1 MSRRKKGLDISGWLI
16 LDKPVGVTS
25 THAVSKARWLYQ
37 AKKAGH
43 AGTLDPLA
51 SGILPIAFGEAT
63 KTVPFVMDGRKI
75 YRFEATWGVETNT
88 DDTEGE
94 AVETSDVRPTRDE
107 ILAVLPA
114 FRGQVTQI
122 PPKFSAL
129 KIDGER
135 AYDLAREG
143 EEVILEPRVVDVH
156 RLDLVEMP
164 SPDRAVFE
172 TECGKGTYVRAIARD
187 MGRALGTRAH
197 ISALRRTAVGGF
209 SEEDAIT
216 LDELER
222 LRQGDAAYK
231 DMADALL
238 PVETAL
244 DDIPALA
251 VNRAE
256 AARLLNGQPVL
267 LRGRDAP
274 TFQGTVSVTADGALI
289 ALAEIERGELHPRR
303 VFNLDRP

>member
-1 MSRRKKGLDISGWLI
+1 MSRRKKGLDISGWLV
-16 LDKPVGVTS
+16 LDKPVGVAS
-25 THAVSKARWLYQ
+25 TQAVSKCRWIFQ

-75 YRFEATWGVETNT
+75 YRFEVTWGIETDT

-94 AVETSDVRPTRDE
+94 AVATSDARPSRE
-107 ILAVLPA
+107 AILALLPS
-114 FRGQVTQI
+114 FRGAIEQV
-122 PPKFSAL
+122 PPQFSAI
-129 KIDGER
+129 KIDGQR
-135 AYDLAREG
+135 AYDLARDG
-143 EEVILEPRVVDVH
+143 EEVELAARTIEVH
-156 RLDLVEMP
+156 RLDLLEAET
-164 SPDRAVFE
+164 DRAVFE
-172 TECGKGTYVRAIARD
+172 AETGKGAYVRALARD
-187 MGRALGTRAH
+187 MGRALGTRGH
-197 ISALRRTAVGGF
+197 VTALRRTAVGGF
-209 SEEDAIT
+209 TEEDAIS

-222 LRQGDAAYK
+222 LRQGAGGERELAEC
-231 DMADALL
+231 LL

-251 VNRAE
+251 VSQAE

-274 TFQGTVSVTADGALI
+274 TYQGSVSVTAGGALI

-303 VFNLDRP
+303 IFHLDRA

>member
-94 AVETSDVRPTRDE
+94 AIETSDVRPTRED
-107 ILAVLPA
+107 ILAALPA
-114 FRGQVTQI
+114 FRGQVTQV

-209 SEEDAIT
+209 TEEDAIT
-216 LDELER
+216 LEELER
-222 LRQGDAAYK
+222 LRQSDAAYK
-231 DMADALL
+231 EMADALL

-274 TFQGTVSVTADGALI
+274 TFQGTVSVTTDGALI
-289 ALAEIERGELHPRR
+289 ALGEIERGELHPRR

>member
-25 THAVSKARWLYQ
+25 THAVAKARWLYQ

-63 KTVPFVMDGRKI
+63 KTVPFVMDGRKV
-75 YRFEATWGVETNT
+75 YRFEVLWGVETNT
-88 DDTEGE
+88 DDAEGE
-94 AVETSDVRPTRDE
+94 PVATSDVRPTREE
-107 ILAVLPA
+107 ILALLPSLH
-114 FRGQVTQI
+114 GEIEQT
-122 PPKFSAL
+122 PPQFSAL
-129 KIDGER
+129 KVDGQR

-143 EEVILEPRVVDVH
+143 EVVDLAARTISIH
-156 RLDLVEMP
+156 RLELVEQP
-164 SPDRAVFE
+164 SEDRAVFE
-172 TECGKGTYVRAIARD
+172 AETGKGAYVRALARD
-187 MGRALGTRAH
+187 MGRALGSYGH
-197 ISALRRTAVGGF
+197 IVALRRTVVGSF
-209 SEEDAIT
+209 TVEDAIS
-216 LDELER
+216 LDALEQ
-222 LRQGDAAYK
+222 LRQGARGEQDLAE
-231 DMADALL
+231 ALL

-251 VNRAE
+251 VNQAE

-274 TFQGTVSVTADGALI
+274 TFQGTVSVTTGGALI

-303 VFNLDRP
+303 IFHLDRP

>member
-16 LDKPVGVTS
+16 LDKPTGMTS
-25 THAVSKARWLYQ
+25 THAVSKARWIYQ

-51 SGILPIAFGEAT
+51 TGILPVAFGEAT
-63 KTVPFVMDGRKI
+63 KTVPFVMDGKKI
-75 YRFEATWGVETNT
+75 YRFEVLWGIETDS
-88 DDTEGE
+88 DDAEGE
-94 AVETSDVRPTRDE
+94 PVATSEARPTRED
-107 ILAVLPA
+107 ILKVLPA
-114 FRGQVTQI
+114 FRGSITQI

-129 KIDGER
+129 KINGER

-143 EEVILEPRVVDVH
+143 EDVMLEPRIVEVD
-156 RLDLVEMP
+156 RLELVDIP

-187 MGRALGTRAH
+187 MGRALGTRGH
-197 ISALRRTAVGGF
+197 IVALRRTAVGGF
-209 SEEDAIT
+209 SEEDAIS

-222 LRQGDAAYK
+222 FRQGAARE
-231 DMADALL
+231 DDLAHCLL

-251 VNRAE
+251 VSRAE

-274 TFQGTVSVTADGALI
+274 THRGPVSVTTDGALI
-289 ALAEIERGELHPRR
+289 ALGEIDRGELHPRR
-303 VFNLDRP
+303 VFHLDRP